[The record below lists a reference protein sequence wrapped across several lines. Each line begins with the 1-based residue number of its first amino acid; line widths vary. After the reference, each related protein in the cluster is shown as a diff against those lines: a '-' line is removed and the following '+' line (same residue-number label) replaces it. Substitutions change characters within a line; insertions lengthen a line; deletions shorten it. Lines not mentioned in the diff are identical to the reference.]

1 LIRGLTCSR
10 YFDRFR
16 RFAPKRRSLQY
27 KQTKSA
33 LRIKFEDNPDFGPGL
48 DPRVPLR
55 RTLSRIFD
63 KLVERASR
71 EMRSGLA

>member
-1 LIRGLTCSR
+1 MILCLTESQDSGS
-10 YFDRFR
+10 FEK
-16 RFAPKRRSLQY
+16 FAPKRRSLQY

-33 LRIKFEDNPDFGPGL
+33 LRIKFEDS
-48 DPRVPLR
+48 RAQV
-55 RTLSRIFD
+55 RTSIQGSRSGESPSRIFD